1 MPWLYLLIA
10 SLLEVTWAVGLKQTG
25 NWSKLLP
32 SAVVIAAYLLGFVFL
47 SLAVR
52 DIPASIAYSVWVG
65 LGIVGVAGLD
75 IFFYG
80 EAVSAAKLVCIALIL
95 IGTVGLKVLSPA

>member
-1 MPWLYLLIA
+1 MSWLYLLIA

-32 SAVVIAAYLLGFVFL
+32 SAVVIAAYLLGLVFL

-75 IFFYG
+75 IFSTARRFRPRNSFASRSSWS
-80 EAVSAAKLVCIALIL
+80 ERSD
-95 IGTVGLKVLSPA
+95 LKVLGSA

>member
-32 SAVVIAAYLLGFVFL
+32 SAVVIAAYLLGLVFL

-95 IGTVGLKVLSPA
+95 VGTVGLKVLSSA